1 MERVHIIMNFL
12 QDYDFMTKVALKDA
26 YFGIPLQKD
35 TKKFIQF
42 RETLTFLLQN
52 FNFVINLKKF

>member
-1 MERVHIIMNFL
+1 MERVHIIKDFL

-26 YFGIPLQKD
+26 CFGIPLQKD

-52 FNFVINLKKF
+52 FSFVINLKKF

>member
-1 MERVHIIMNFL
+1 MERVHIIKDFL

-42 RETLTFLLQN
+42 RETLTFLL
-52 FNFVINLKKF
+52 VL

>member
-1 MERVHIIMNFL
+1 MERGHIIKDFL
-12 QDYDFMTKVALKDA
+12 QDYDIMTKVALKYA

-42 RETLTFLLQN
+42 RETLTFLL
-52 FNFVINLKKF
+52 VL

>member
-1 MERVHIIMNFL
+1 MERVHIIMNFF

-42 RETLTFLLQN
+42 RETLTFLL
-52 FNFVINLKKF
+52 VL